1 MLSLEGEIHDWLGW
15 ERGISGTL
23 SLISHCWPRRR
34 DCWGDHALEG
44 AASSGQAQALV
55 VAARYCISARLHSCP
70 SMEAPHGPAQGS
82 TGSWRYSQIKK
93 QNPTGHNTQV
103 TQPLTRLRAAAC
115 LPCTEGSIC
124 CVPLPQKQQSC
135 FAACEVGL
143 AQPLR
148 RETAEILGQVL
159 WCHQQGCEVLL
170 PTLAMASC
178 SAPSLKASTP
188 GPGQLPPTQKEPSQ
202 TSAALKQWLS
212 S

>member
-1 MLSLEGEIHDWLGW
+1 M
-15 ERGISGTL
+15 
-23 SLISHCWPRRR
+23 
-34 DCWGDHALEG
+34 
-44 AASSGQAQALV
+44 V